1 MRCGYLAAAGLAAL
15 LAGCVPPPAPGG
27 VAPGELTRV
36 RFEDIPAWRTDNL
49 AQSLPA
55 LRAGCRRLETLPAD
69 TGLGGTGIAADYAG
83 KAGMWVAAC
92 NAAGALTPGDDAGVR
107 QYYET
112 WFTPYRIA
120 AAGLFTGYY
129 EPEVRG
135 SLTQFGAYQT
145 PVLARPADLLQ
156 GVTPPA
162 DPHASGQPVM
172 GRLVAGRL
180 VPYWSRAEIE
190 AGQIGD
196 AARKLLWLADPVDLF
211 FLQIQGAGRV
221 QLPDNSFVRVGYDGK
236 NGRPY
241 TPIGR
246 VLVQMNALA
255 PGAVTMQSIRAW
267 LAAHPA
273 QAKSVMDRN
282 EDYVFFRV
290 LMDAEPGLGP
300 PGALGVN
307 LVPGR
312 SAAVDRRAIPLGT
325 PIFVDTTE
333 PGTGAPWRHLLLA
346 QDVGSDILGAARAD
360 VFWGPGA
367 PPAARA
373 GPRHPGGEGYVLLP
387 KQGS

>member
-1 MRCGYLAAAGLAAL
+1 MRRGLFAAAGLAAT
-15 LAGCVPPPAPGG
+15 LAGCVPPPAPGP
-27 VAPGELTRV
+27 VAPGDLTQV
-36 RFEDIPAWRTDNL
+36 RFNDIPAWRADNL

-55 LRAGCRRLETLPAD
+55 LRAECHRLETLPAD
-69 TGLGGTGIAADYAG
+69 TVLGGTGIAADYAG

-92 NAAGALTPGDDAGVR
+92 AAAGALTPGDDAGVR

-120 AAGLFTGYY
+120 SAGLFTGYY

-135 SLTQFGAYQT
+135 SLTQSGAYQT
-145 PVLARPADLLQ
+145 PLLARPTDLLQ
-156 GVTPPA
+156 GLPPSA
-162 DPHASGQPVM
+162 DPRAPGQPVM

-190 AGQIGD
+190 GGEIGG
-196 AARKLLWLADPVDLF
+196 AARPLLWLADPVDLF

-221 QLPDNSFVRVGYDGK
+221 QLPDGTFVRVGYDGK

-267 LAAHPA
+267 LAAHRA

-290 LMDAEPGLGP
+290 LMDAEPELGP
-300 PGALGVN
+300 PGALGVK

-333 PGTGAPWRHLLLA
+333 PGSGAPWRHLLLA

-360 VFWGPGA
+360 VFLGA
-367 PPAARA
+367 GAAAEAMA
-373 GPRHPGGEGYVLLP
+373 GAMRQGGAEYVLLP